1 MDVHSPLAPSIH
13 WVKVSRLS
21 AKLAALLIAGILMTG
36 CAGLD
41 KAPEAPDATDPQSLW
56 AAQKT
61 LNSTIEQWHLKGKIG
76 VRSGK
81 KGGSATLKWQ
91 FAGEV
96 QDIELYGPFGGGRVQ
111 IDAGPEGARLEDTK
125 GRVITGDSA
134 QEVLE
139 IRLGWHV
146 PFDELVYWSRG
157 LPGEQATD
165 ITIDA
170 QGRLKSFNQD
180 IWQVEYTEYRET
192 GAFVLPR
199 KITITSLPG
208 NLEIYD
214 DDGNYIGDELSVKV
228 ILKKWLD
235 FGSSG

>member
-1 MDVHSPLAPSIH
+1 MGRNRPLFSPIRWVTVPRLDARLA
-13 WVKVSRLS
+13 VV
-21 AKLAALLIAGILMTG
+21 LAVGILVTG

-41 KAPEAPDATDPQSLW
+41 KPDQAPDTTDPKSLW
-56 AAQKT
+56 ALQKS
-61 LNSTIEQWHLKGKIG
+61 LNSTIEQWNLKGKIG

-91 FAGEV
+91 FAGEI

-111 IDAGPEGARLEDTK
+111 INASPQGARLEDTK
-125 GRVITGDSA
+125 GRVITGDTA

-146 PFDELVYWSRG
+146 PFDELVFWSRG
-157 LPGEQATD
+157 LPGEQATE
-165 ITIDA
+165 ITIDS
-170 QGRLKSFNQD
+170 QGRLKSFNQG
-180 IWQVEYTEYRET
+180 IWRVEYTEYRET
-192 GAFVLPR
+192 DAFTLPR
-199 KITITSLPG
+199 KINITSLPG

>member
-1 MDVHSPLAPSIH
+1 MTVPRPGT
-13 WVKVSRLS
+13 R
-21 AKLAALLIAGILMTG
+21 LAALLAAGLLVTG

-41 KAPEAPDATDPQSLW
+41 KPDQTADTTNPKSLW
-56 AAQKT
+56 ALQKSH
-61 LNSTIEQWHLKGKIG
+61 NSTIEQWNLKGKIG
-76 VRSGK
+76 VSSGK

-111 IDAGPEGARLEDTK
+111 IDASPQGARLEDTK
-125 GRVITGDSA
+125 GRVITGDTA

-146 PFDELVYWSRG
+146 PFDELVFWSRG

-165 ITIDA
+165 ITIDS
-170 QGRLKSFNQD
+170 QGRLKSFNQG
-180 IWQVEYTEYRET
+180 IWRVEYTEYRET
-192 GAFVLPR
+192 DAFTLPR
-199 KITITSLPG
+199 KINITSLPG

-228 ILKKWLD
+228 ILKKWWD
-235 FGSSG
+235 FGLSG